1 MSHLDSLILTTLVRT
16 IVRLALVFSLFLL
29 FTGHNA
35 PGGGF
40 VGGLVASIALVISF
54 VSRGPAIVTRFGP
67 LTPEMILGTGLV
79 ISALTGVGGWIWGEH
94 FLETAKATFS
104 APLVGD
110 VAFTTSLPFDIGV
123 YLVVFGLAASILNTL
138 GRVEEDESQ

>member
-1 MSHLDSLILTTLVRT
+1 MRQLDSLILDTLVRT
-16 IVRLALVFSLFLL
+16 VVRLALVFSFFLL
-29 FTGHNA
+29 LAGHNA

-67 LTPEMILGTGLV
+67 VTPEIILGVGLMV
-79 ISALTGVGGWIWGEH
+79 AALTGLGGWVWGEH
-94 FLETAKATFS
+94 FLETAKATFN
-104 APLVGD
+104 APLIGE

-123 YLVVFGLAASILNTL
+123 YLVVFGLAGSILDTL
-138 GRVEEDESQ
+138 GRVEEERPK

>member
-1 MSHLDSLILTTLVRT
+1 MSHLDSLILATLVRT

-67 LTPEMILGTGLV
+67 LTPEIILGVGLTV
-79 ISALTGVGGWIWGEH
+79 AALTGIGGWVWGEH
-94 FLETAKATFS
+94 FLETAKTTFTV
-104 APLVGD
+104 PLVGP
-110 VAFTTSLPFDIGV
+110 VAFTTALPFDIGV

-138 GRVEEDESQ
+138 GRVEEDDSQ

>member
-1 MSHLDSLILTTLVRT
+1 MNHLDSLILATLVRT

-54 VSRGPAIVTRFGP
+54 ASRGPAIVTRFGP

-79 ISALTGVGGWIWGEH
+79 ISALTGVGGWLWGEH
-94 FLETAKATFS
+94 FLETAKTTFT
-104 APLVGD
+104 APLLGE
-110 VAFTTSLPFDIGV
+110 VAFTTALPFDIGV
-123 YLVVFGLAASILNTL
+123 YLVVFGLSGSILNSL
-138 GRVEEDESQ
+138 GRVEEDESE

>member
-1 MSHLDSLILTTLVRT
+1 MIHLDSLILATLVRT

-54 VSRGPAIVTRFGP
+54 VSRGPSIVTRFGP
-67 LTPEMILGTGLV
+67 VTPEIILGVGLV
-79 ISALTGVGGWIWGEH
+79 VAALTGVGGWVWGEH
-94 FLETAKATFS
+94 FLETAKATFT
-104 APLVGD
+104 APLLGE
-110 VAFTTSLPFDIGV
+110 VAFTTALPFDIGV
-123 YLVVFGLAASILNTL
+123 YLVVFGLAGAILETL
-138 GRVEEDESQ
+138 GRVKEDETQ

>member
-1 MSHLDSLILTTLVRT
+1 MIRLDSLILATVVRT

-54 VSRGPAIVTRFGP
+54 VSRGPSIVTRFGP
-67 LTPEMILGTGLV
+67 VTPEIILGVGLMV
-79 ISALTGVGGWIWGEH
+79 AALTGIGGWVWGEH
-94 FLETAKATFS
+94 FLETAKTTFT
-104 APLVGD
+104 APLLGEI
-110 VAFTTSLPFDIGV
+110 AFTTALPFDIGV
-123 YLVVFGLAASILNTL
+123 YLVVFGLAGSILDTL
-138 GRVEEDESQ
+138 GRVEEDETQ

>member
-1 MSHLDSLILTTLVRT
+1 MNHLDSLILATLVRT

-29 FTGHNA
+29 FAGHNA

-67 LTPEMILGTGLV
+67 VTPEMVLGTGLV
-79 ISALTGVGGWIWGEH
+79 ISALTGVGGWLWGEH
-94 FLETAKATFS
+94 FLETAKTTFT
-104 APLVGD
+104 APLLGE

-123 YLVVFGLAASILNTL
+123 YLVVFGLAGSILDTL
-138 GRVEEDESQ
+138 GRVDEDESL

>member
-1 MSHLDSLILTTLVRT
+1 MRRLDSLILDTLVRT
-16 IVRLALVFSLFLL
+16 VVRLALVFSLFLL

-40 VGGLVASIALVISF
+40 VAGLVASIALVISF

-67 LTPEMILGTGLV
+67 VTPEIILGVGLMTA
-79 ISALTGVGGWIWGEH
+79 ALTGIGGWVWGGY
-94 FLETAKATFS
+94 FLETAKTTFT
-104 APLVGD
+104 APVVGE

-123 YLVVFGLAASILNTL
+123 YLVVFGLAGSILDTL
-138 GRVEEDESQ
+138 GRVEEDETQ

>member
-1 MSHLDSLILTTLVRT
+1 MSQFDSLILETLVRT
-16 IVRLALVFSLFLL
+16 VVRLALVFSLFLL

-54 VSRGPAIVTRFGP
+54 ISRGPAIITRFGP
-67 LTPEMILGTGLV
+67 LTPEIILGVGLL
-79 ISALTGVGGWIWGEH
+79 ISALTGVGGWVWGEN
-94 FLETAKATFS
+94 FLETAKTTFTF
-104 APLVGD
+104 PGVGE

-123 YLVVFGLAASILNTL
+123 YLVVFGLAGSILDTL
-138 GRVEEDESQ
+138 GRVEEDEAQ

>member
-1 MSHLDSLILTTLVRT
+1 MRQFDSLILDTLVRT

-54 VSRGPAIVTRFGP
+54 VSRGPAIITRFGP
-67 LTPEMILGTGLV
+67 LTPEIILGVGLM
-79 ISALTGVGGWIWGEH
+79 ISALTGIGGWIWGES
-94 FLETAKATFS
+94 FLETAKTTFTLPGLGEVS
-104 APLVGD
+104 
-110 VAFTTSLPFDIGV
+110 FTTSLPFDIGV
-123 YLVVFGLAASILNTL
+123 YLVVFGLAGSVLDSL
-138 GRVEEDESQ
+138 GRVEEEDSQ